1 MEVLTG
7 HGVINFLDPESYE
20 LVLKGGLQMF
30 NLSYDIPSLYS
41 GVGLG
46 INLVNDVISSSR
58 ETYIEANVPY
68 TVRTYRV
75 GNLCFGLKLGGR
87 SFNIDWAKGI
97 YKAKEDEQLEAYNRK
112 RYS

>member
-1 MEVLTG
+1 MQVLTG

-87 SFNIDWAKGI
+87 SFNID
-97 YKAKEDEQLEAYNRK
+97 
-112 RYS
+112 